1 MNNIYA
7 LCNGE
12 DKLYYEYVINV
23 SENRR
28 DNQVD
33 NAENLA
39 TVSRQDTGRCQ
50 AKQKHNI
57 TN

>member
-12 DKLYYEYVINV
+12 DNLYYEYVINV

-28 DNQVD
+28 GNQVD

-39 TVSRQDTGRCQ
+39 TVSRQDTGRSQ
-50 AKQKHNI
+50 AKQKHKIKN
-57 TN
+57 